1 MMSSVFLL
9 VACDGAAAAV
19 AVAEVDCLVVG
30 FAVVAKGPLWFA

>member
-9 VACDGAAAAV
+9 VACDGAAPA